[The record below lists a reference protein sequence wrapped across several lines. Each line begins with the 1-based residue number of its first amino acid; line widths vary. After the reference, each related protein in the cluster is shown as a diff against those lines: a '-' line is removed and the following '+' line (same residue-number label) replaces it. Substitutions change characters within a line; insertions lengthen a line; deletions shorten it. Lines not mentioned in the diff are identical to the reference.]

1 VRVLLAI
8 LLCLPASA
16 NSFRLGAQAERS
28 FTVVAP
34 VSGTPAAWTPAALG
48 TNLALWLD
56 ADDASTITLNGSD
69 VAQWNDKSGN
79 DYHVVQGTA
88 SLQPRY
94 EAAGMNGK
102 PALNN
107 EDGGFLLRGTTP
119 MFRNVDGAT
128 IVAVY
133 RATFPLAGGAA
144 ANGMLVAVN
153 GGAITG
159 ATRLS
164 LTTTGA
170 RHSFGG
176 RRLDADGY
184 TVVTSP
190 TSLTADPTIWMGNA
204 DFANAQ
210 ANTWLNGTADIAGA
224 AFQAAG
230 NTSDTNSFGIGLFN
244 RFSGGLDTY
253 DNTHVSEVLFIDATL
268 STDDRQKLEGYL
280 AHKWGLTYALP
291 NDHPYK
297 WDTSLFGGIN
307 QDGFDADAK
316 TYIAAVETSDG
327 QDLEPSVRAA
337 INDFVVGCKADDI
350 WDAIKASAI
359 LAGARTLTG
368 ALVPLKGTA
377 PTNFNFISG
386 DYNRTTGL
394 VGDGSTKWLNSNRS
408 HLADPLNSVHLSV
421 FQSTAFSAGV
431 VIIGNSVIPRCAIYT
446 AGWAIRTSTVTGSPA
461 TNATGFLGASRSTSG
476 SYLVRT
482 ASSTISISSTS
493 DSLSDDDNYGIYART
508 NGGYSNAR
516 LAFYSIG
523 ESLDLA
529 QLDARVTTLINAYA
543 AEIP

>member
-1 VRVLLAI
+1 M
-8 LLCLPASA
+8 PAPCI
-16 NSFRLGAQAERS
+16 NRLI
-28 FTVVAP
+28 FTP
-34 VSGTPAAWTPAALG
+34 TYWTPAYIS
-48 TNLALWLD
+48 TALWLD
-56 ADDASTITLNGSD
+56 AADTSTITQSLGTVS
-69 VAQWNDKSGN
+69 QWNDKSGN
-79 DYHVVQGTA
+79 NYHLSQATA
-88 SLQPRY
+88 ALQPQY

-107 EDGGFLLRGTTP
+107 LDGRLLQRGATP

-253 DNTHVSEVLFIDATL
+253 DNTHVSEVLLINATL
-268 STDDRQKLEGYL
+268 SSDDRQKLEGYL
-280 AHKWGLTYALP
+280 AHKWGLTAELP
-291 NDHPYK
+291 SDHPYK
-297 WDTSLFGGIN
+297 T
-307 QDGFDADAK
+307 
-316 TYIAAVETSDG
+316 
-327 QDLEPSVRAA
+327 VR
-337 INDFVVGCKADDI
+337 
-350 WDAIKASAI
+350 
-359 LAGARTLTG
+359 
-368 ALVPLKGTA
+368 
-377 PTNFNFISG
+377 PT
-386 DYNRTTGL
+386 
-394 VGDGSTKWLNSNRS
+394 V
-408 HLADPLNSVHLSV
+408 
-421 FQSTAFSAGV
+421 
-431 VIIGNSVIPRCAIYT
+431 
-446 AGWAIRTSTVTGSPA
+446 
-461 TNATGFLGASRSTSG
+461 
-476 SYLVRT
+476 
-482 ASSTISISSTS
+482 
-493 DSLSDDDNYGIYART
+493 
-508 NGGYSNAR
+508 
-516 LAFYSIG
+516 
-523 ESLDLA
+523 
-529 QLDARVTTLINAYA
+529 
-543 AEIP
+543 